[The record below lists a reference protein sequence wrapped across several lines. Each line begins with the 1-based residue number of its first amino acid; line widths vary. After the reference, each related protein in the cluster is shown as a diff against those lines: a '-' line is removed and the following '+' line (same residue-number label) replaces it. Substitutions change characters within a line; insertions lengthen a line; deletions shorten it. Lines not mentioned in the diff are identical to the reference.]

1 MTNVVC
7 LTDRSVTICSFSLL
21 IWILGEVVAK
31 FVEVMLLTR
40 SPLGDPLLGCAQH
53 DRLDTAGAHPP
64 NLLRSDEAARL
75 PHLKV
80 LNDCWKRHRKWLGE
94 VGDRRRALTQPL
106 HDDTPGRV
114 CHRVEKEIKGE

>member
-1 MTNVVC
+1 MTKVVC
-7 LTDRSVTICSFSLL
+7 RTDRSVTISSFSLL

-31 FVEVMLLTR
+31 FVEVMLPTR

-75 PHLKV
+75 QHLQG
-80 LNDCWKRHRKWLGE
+80 LNDCWKRHPKWACA
-94 VGDRRRALTQPL
+94 RAGLT
-106 HDDTPGRV
+106 RV
-114 CHRVEKEIKGE
+114 AH

>member
-1 MTNVVC
+1 MTKVVC
-7 LTDRSVTICSFSLL
+7 RTDRSVTISSFSLL

-31 FVEVMLLTR
+31 FVEVMLPTR

-75 PHLKV
+75 QHPNG
-80 LNDCWKRHRKWLGE
+80 LNDSWKRQRKWLG
-94 VGDRRRALTQPL
+94 GFRDRRRGPTQPAPEEP
-106 HDDTPGRV
+106 PGR
-114 CHRVEKEIKGE
+114 GFP